1 MYRTFTDNEIK
12 AFENNFNNLLNTAKE
27 NSSAVQIKGE
37 FQQGICPY
45 MQFITFDALKT
56 EDYPHNIAMN
66 SIYLCFTI
74 DYQAKKVELHS
85 TGSTWLSPKDK
96 AENSPYKYLA
106 MRGIAKIAA
115 EDYGVKKFRKQ
126 TFKNTEDLFKKM
138 ETYYKAVIDALIQY
152 TGGYPYKQ
160 GIVPPDGENVA

>member
-1 MYRTFTDNEIK
+1 MYRTFTDTEIK
-12 AFENNFNNLLNTAKE
+12 AFENDFNNLLNTARE
-27 NSSAVQIKGE
+27 NSSAVQIKGN
-37 FQQGICPY
+37 FSVGLCPY

-56 EDYPHNIAMN
+56 EDYPHNIDKN

-85 TGSTWLSPKDK
+85 AGSTWLSPKDK

-106 MRGIAKIAA
+106 MRGISKIAA

-126 TFKNTEDLFKKM
+126 TFKNTEDVFKRM
-138 ETYYKAVIDALIQY
+138 ETYYKAVINALIKY
-152 TGGYPYKQ
+152 TGGYPYKE
-160 GIVPPDGENVA
+160 GIIC